1 MKFFSSIIWI
11 IAPLCCLHASSA
23 IPEDKNGLAVGFSLS
38 GYSFQLKPSLGKSKY
53 FEANS
58 EQATIHLRFIS
69 VQNGDVAEAFIE
81 DKLALF
87 KSIYQGK
94 RVDYPGQFSKV
105 IDCPDQFKPNFFPGS
120 VADGKLGYFLGFANK
135 NKVPGSCAADLVSF
149 RYFYGLLYCKNR
161 SEVIE
166 MEAFFNL
173 NEDGLKTLIQDIS
186 CAI

>member
-1 MKFFSSIIWI
+1 MRFFSSVVWI
-11 IAPLCCLHASSA
+11 VAALCGLHASSA
-23 IPEDKNGLAVGFSLS
+23 IPEDKNAFAAGPTLP
-38 GYSFQLKPSLGKSKY
+38 GYSFQLKPSLGASKY

-58 EQATIHLRFIS
+58 EQAAIQLRFIPA
-69 VQNGDVAEAFIE
+69 QDGDVAEAFIE

-87 KSIYQGK
+87 KSIYQSK

-105 IDCPDQFKPNFFPGS
+105 IECPDQFKPNYFPGS
-120 VADGKLGYFLGFANK
+120 VAEGKLGYFLGFANK
-135 NKVPGSCAADLVSF
+135 NKVPGACVADLVSF

-166 MEAFFNL
+166 VEVFFNL